1 VGAFSAEFVARQL
14 ALSGAFE
21 AHLTVETTRGDAFA
35 ALCSELGV
43 DCVAIE
49 LASGAHHAQPMTAS
63 HHRGTLAE
71 VMIEIDALHA
81 RIEAAGFPIVRT
93 KLEATIATDGIPTA
107 DGYFEFHVKVR
118 VTDRIAELAS
128 LAEAHGGRLSRNERS
143 AGQRFVTLRSY
154 TDRATAEARLE
165 ALLAALAG
173 FERAGVVREYTV
185 YDSRIQ
191 LDAGWL
197 EPP

>member
-1 VGAFSAEFVARQL
+1 VGAFSAEFVARRL

-21 AHLTVETTRGDAFA
+21 AHLTVETDRGEAFA
-35 ALCSELGV
+35 ALCGELGV
-43 DCVAIE
+43 DHVAIE
-49 LASGAHHAQPMTAS
+49 LASGEHHAQPMTAS
-63 HHRGTLAE
+63 HHRGRLAD
-71 VMIEIDALHA
+71 VMGEIDALYA

-93 KLEATIATDGIPTA
+93 KVEAAPDIEGLPTPE
-107 DGYFEFHVKVR
+107 GYFEFHVKVR
-118 VTDRIAELAS
+118 NPPLELAAI
-128 LAEAHGGRLSRNERS
+128 AEAHGGRLSRNERS

-154 TDRATAEARLE
+154 SDRATAEARLATLLE
-165 ALLAALAG
+165 ALASV
-173 FERAGVVREYTV
+173 EIAGVVREYTV

>member
-1 VGAFSAEFVARQL
+1 
-14 ALSGAFE
+14 
-21 AHLTVETTRGDAFA
+21 
-35 ALCSELGV
+35 
-43 DCVAIE
+43 
-49 LASGAHHAQPMTAS
+49 MTAS
-63 HHRGTLAE
+63 HHRGELGAVIAE
-71 VMIEIDALHA
+71 VEALHG

-93 KLEATIATDGIPTA
+93 KLEATIATEGIPTA

-118 VTDRIAELAS
+118 TADRIPELAA